1 MSFKDT
7 INNANNK
14 FINYTSTMSHT
25 VNQSNMASDGIKE
38 ALSSS
43 GLYNSYSSLYQ
54 GLFTFSNTD
63 YNNMLTNQM
72 LNENLDWFKVNFK
85 TNLLNNMIRKLIS
98 RVLDDYSLVDA
109 KDKEHSFKDSIIIES
124 KGQRY
129 EFFISD
135 KMLELCL
142 MNCLLYNKCYLMF
155 TVKDNIPVINV
166 IEPWRV
172 KKINDKT
179 NILSITDN
187 AYFYQINDDMI
198 NMYGETEKGDWG
210 IVKSYDNK
218 LGAEFIL
225 RIDMDYNLINM
236 ATLENI
242 LMYSQL
248 DSLTQKEISN
258 GGMTVFADEG
268 YFDPRY
274 NPNKLIY
281 RLLKTPESFT
291 PDNGL
296 NKLFEVVNPDL
307 RAGQIRE
314 LYNTIID
321 KIASSLLLD
330 KTALGLDS
338 SIETATAAKIKNA
351 TAIETINSLKY
362 QFQQAFNTAMYN
374 TFGESVVIR
383 IENYKFNDMESLLQQ
398 AQMGLASH
406 VMSTERAVKLITN
419 DITEQEYNR
428 EVVLVKYENDIPF
441 TPEQAELAKEM
452 GLTLTVENND
462 LME

>member
-43 GLYNSYSSLYQ
+43 TLYNTYSSLYS

-63 YNNMLTNQM
+63 YNNMLINQM

-98 RVLDDYSLVDA
+98 RVLDDYSLLDA

-124 KGQRY
+124 QGQRY
-129 EFFISD
+129 EFYITD

-142 MNCLLYNKCYLMF
+142 MKCLLYNKCYLMF
-155 TVKDNIPVINV
+155 AVKDNIPVINV

-172 KKINDKT
+172 KTLNNKT

-187 AYFYQINDDMI
+187 AYFYQINNDMI
-198 NMYGETEKGDWG
+198 NMYGKNEKGDWI

-225 RIDMDYNLINM
+225 RIDMDYNLMNM

-274 NPNKLIY
+274 NPNKLVY

-307 RAGQIRE
+307 RAVQIRE

-362 QFQQAFNTAMYN
+362 QFQQAFNEAMYN

-441 TPEQAELAKEM
+441 TPEQANLAKEM

>member
-1 MSFKDT
+1 M
-7 INNANNK
+7 
-14 FINYTSTMSHT
+14 
-25 VNQSNMASDGIKE
+25 
-38 ALSSS
+38 
-43 GLYNSYSSLYQ
+43 
-54 GLFTFSNTD
+54 
-63 YNNMLTNQM
+63 
-72 LNENLDWFKVNFK
+72 
-85 TNLLNNMIRKLIS
+85 
-98 RVLDDYSLVDA
+98 
-109 KDKEHSFKDSIIIES
+109 
-124 KGQRY
+124 
-129 EFFISD
+129 
-135 KMLELCL
+135 
-142 MNCLLYNKCYLMF
+142 
-155 TVKDNIPVINV
+155 
-166 IEPWRV
+166 
-172 KKINDKT
+172 
-179 NILSITDN
+179 
-187 AYFYQINDDMI
+187 
-198 NMYGETEKGDWG
+198 
-210 IVKSYDNK
+210 
-218 LGAEFIL
+218 
-225 RIDMDYNLINM
+225 NM

-274 NPNKLIY
+274 NPNKLVY

-296 NKLFEVVNPDL
+296 NKLFEVITPDL
-307 RAGQIRE
+307 RASQIRE

-374 TFGESVVIR
+374 TFGESVIIR

>member
-63 YNNMLTNQM
+63 YNNMLVNQM

-85 TNLLNNMIRKLIS
+85 TNLLNNMTRKLIS

-129 EFFISD
+129 EFYITD
-135 KMLELCL
+135 GMLELCL
-142 MNCLLYNKCYLMF
+142 MNCLLYNKCYLIF
-155 TVKDNIPVINV
+155 NVKDNVPVIDV

-172 KKINDKT
+172 KKANDRT
-179 NILSITDN
+179 NILSITNN
-187 AYFYQINDDMI
+187 AYFYQINNDLI
-198 NMYGETEKGDWG
+198 NMYAKNEKGEWG

-225 RIDMDYNLINM
+225 KIDMDYNLMNM

-268 YFDPRY
+268 YFDPKF
-274 NPNKLIY
+274 NPNKLVY

-296 NKLFEVVNPDL
+296 NKMFEVIIPDL
-307 RAGQIRE
+307 RASQIRE

-321 KIASSLLLD
+321 KIAQSLLLD

-362 QFQQAFNTAMYN
+362 QFQQAFNSAMYN

>member
-43 GLYNSYSSLYQ
+43 GLYNTYSSLYQ

-63 YNNMLTNQM
+63 YNNMLINQM

-129 EFFISD
+129 EFYITD

-142 MNCLLYNKCYLMF
+142 MNSLLYNKCYLVF
-155 TVKDNIPVINV
+155 NVKDNIPVIDV
-166 IEPWRV
+166 IEPWRI
-172 KKINDKT
+172 KTLNDKT
-179 NILSITDN
+179 NILSITND
-187 AYFYQINDDMI
+187 AHFYQINNDLI
-198 NMYGETEKGDWG
+198 NMYSRNEKGEWG
-210 IVKSYDNK
+210 IAKSYDNK

-225 RIDMDYNLINM
+225 RIDMDYNLMNM

-274 NPNKLIY
+274 NPNKLVY

-296 NKLFEVVNPDL
+296 NKLFEVITPDL
-307 RAGQIRE
+307 RASQIRE

-362 QFQQAFNTAMYN
+362 QFQQAFNMAMYN
-374 TFGESVVIR
+374 TFGESVIIR